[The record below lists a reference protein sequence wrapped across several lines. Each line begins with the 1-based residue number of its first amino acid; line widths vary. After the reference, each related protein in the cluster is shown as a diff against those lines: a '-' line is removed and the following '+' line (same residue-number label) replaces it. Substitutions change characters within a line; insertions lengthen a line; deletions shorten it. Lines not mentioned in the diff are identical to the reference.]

1 MSLLSTHP
9 LLAGLA
15 ALLWVGAACLLPFIY
30 RLSGWIYLA
39 AALVLNAGRG
49 SLIVDADLIAALY
62 GNHARGV
69 IETQVRFEDGRSGW
83 LRADLAIEAA
93 RTVAMEVAA

>member
-1 MSLLSTHP
+1 MNE
-9 LLAGLA
+9 
-15 ALLWVGAACLLPFIY
+15 VEQI
-30 RLSGWIYLA
+30 RNK
-39 AALVLNAGRG
+39 VN
-49 SLIVDADLIAALY
+49 DLIAALY

>member
-1 MSLLSTHP
+1 M
-9 LLAGLA
+9 AER
-15 ALLWVGAACLLPFIY
+15 Y
-30 RLSGWIYLA
+30 
-39 AALVLNAGRG
+39 
-49 SLIVDADLIAALY
+49 ADLIAALY
-62 GNHARGV
+62 GNYARGV

>member
-1 MSLLSTHP
+1 MSR
-9 LLAGLA
+9 A
-15 ALLWVGAACLLPFIY
+15 A
-30 RLSGWIYLA
+30 
-39 AALVLNAGRG
+39 
-49 SLIVDADLIAALY
+49 IVAIWMLCQVAHVVASVWMLIAALY